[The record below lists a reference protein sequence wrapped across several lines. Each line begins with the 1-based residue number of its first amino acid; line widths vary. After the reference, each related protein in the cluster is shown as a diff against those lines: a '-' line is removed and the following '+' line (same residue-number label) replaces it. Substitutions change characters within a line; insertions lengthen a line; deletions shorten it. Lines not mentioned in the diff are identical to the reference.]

1 MALNA
6 AAYFGISCG
15 LMWGDLRAW
24 MGGFSLVLVLFYGGL
39 AYVALRRGIAT
50 IRLSLFAVGIAL
62 VLLTVAIPIQFGDRA
77 WTTIAWAA
85 EVVVLVWLSL
95 ALRIAQ
101 LRWFGFGVF
110 IIMAVRLLF
119 FDTTIDMYTFRP
131 ILNERFLA
139 YLAGIAALYLST
151 YLLWRERER
160 VPDWAVL
167 AATFLIAANFFT
179 LWVLSLEIWNSFDTR
194 TLMTGR
200 ALRSAQNLSLTALW
214 AVYAVILLVIGI
226 AKRWRVVRLGALALL
241 AVSIVKVFV
250 YDVWVL
256 ERVYRIIAF
265 VGLGV
270 LLLVSAYLY
279 QRYSKA
285 IRGFLLKS

>member
-1 MALNA
+1 T
-6 AAYFGISCG
+6 CT
-15 LMWGDLRAW
+15 W
-24 MGGFSLVLVLFYGGL
+24 
-39 AYVALRRGIAT
+39 
-50 IRLSLFAVGIAL
+50 
-62 VLLTVAIPIQFGDRA
+62 
-77 WTTIAWAA
+77 
-85 EVVVLVWLSL
+85 
-95 ALRIAQ
+95 
-101 LRWFGFGVF
+101 
-110 IIMAVRLLF
+110 
-119 FDTTIDMYTFRP
+119 
-131 ILNERFLA
+131 
-139 YLAGIAALYLST
+139 
-151 YLLWRERER
+151 
-160 VPDWAVL
+160 
-167 AATFLIAANFFT
+167 
-179 LWVLSLEIWNSFDTR
+179 
-194 TLMTGR
+194 MTGR